1 MDKFEKLMRAITLK
15 AELNK
20 LQEEF
25 RITLEEES
33 SEDKLRKLADIDARL
48 RNLTMQILQL
58 VSSGTSDDKDE
69 MEDFK
74 IER

>member
-15 AELNK
+15 TELNK

-25 RITLEEES
+25 RVTLEEES
-33 SEDKLRKLADIDARL
+33 SEDKLRKLASIDARL
-48 RNLTMQILQL
+48 RDLTMQILQL